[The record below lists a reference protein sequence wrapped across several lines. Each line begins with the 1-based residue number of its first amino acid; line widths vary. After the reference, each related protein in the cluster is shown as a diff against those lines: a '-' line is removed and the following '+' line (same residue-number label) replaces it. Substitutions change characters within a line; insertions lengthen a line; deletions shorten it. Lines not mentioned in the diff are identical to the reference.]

1 MGPYSPRHF
10 PNVGQEDRPCRDICR
25 KTAISAKHAR
35 TRQYDTTVPRRPHFL
50 LDYGEQVLI
59 LRAGQRQKYRDI
71 GPPRRAIPAIQM
83 ENQIK
88 KITGNWDAGL
98 VLDKHTRSSIFLG
111 YDERGN
117 TRFETKRSE
126 VGEAL
131 FQLKYRGD
139 FNKVE
144 ALAKEIA
151 THIAPQFAKIG
162 FIVPMPPSRH
172 RPRQPVTEIAKSLS
186 QTLQVPMFDNILVR
200 VPPNPDQKPAKDLV
214 GKEAKVEAMKDR
226 FGLQQNIANEGKWN
240 VLLVDDLYD
249 TGASMEAA
257 TAKLREYKKVG
268 NVYVA
273 ALTWK

>member
-1 MGPYSPRHF
+1 
-10 PNVGQEDRPCRDICR
+10 
-25 KTAISAKHAR
+25 
-35 TRQYDTTVPRRPHFL
+35 
-50 LDYGEQVLI
+50 
-59 LRAGQRQKYRDI
+59 
-71 GPPRRAIPAIQM
+71 M

-240 VLLVDDLYD
+240 VLLVYDLYD